1 MKKKVIIIG
10 AGPAGLFTAVQAK
23 TDNNQILILEKNSQA
38 GKKLLM
44 SGAGQC
50 NLTHKGEIDDFLNH
64 YGENNMF
71 MISSLYQF
79 DNQAL
84 LDFFRKRGIDFIKDD
99 NGKFFP
105 STLRA
110 SDILNVLLNECRN
123 INIEIKYNSAVNR
136 VNFKKENNTF
146 YVTTAESIYES
157 DYLVIAA
164 GGKSYPTTGS
174 SGDGYKFA
182 EELGHNI
189 ITPEPALTP
198 VNIKNYSLSNL
209 AGISLQNAELS
220 LWRQNKVIK
229 RWAGDILFTHS
240 GLSGPAILNHS
251 RYIKADDLIKI
262 NLLKV
267 ENEAVLDKIF
277 IKKLDENGNK
287 LIKNVISEFLPP
299 NRLLYAILDEIEIN
313 KNKKAAQLS
322 KDERKKIV
330 KILYSLTLKVDK
342 TASFN
347 QAMVTKGGIALS
359 EIDPSTMESK
369 LKPGLFAVGEV
380 LDIDGDT
387 GGYNLQAAFSTA
399 YAAGKEISKKS

>member
-10 AGPAGLFTAVQAK
+10 AGPAGLFAAIKAK
-23 TDNNQILILEKNSQA
+23 NRNNDVLVLEKNSQA

-50 NLTHKGEIDDFLNH
+50 NLTHTGDVDDFLEH
-64 YGENNMF
+64 YGDNNMF
-71 MISSLYQF
+71 MISTLYQF
-79 DNQAL
+79 DNRAL

-105 STLRA
+105 SSLKA
-110 SDILNVLLNECRN
+110 ADILNVLINECRN
-123 INIEIKYNSAVNR
+123 KDIKINYNSAVNK
-136 VNFKKENNTF
+136 VDFKKENNSFIVSTDENK
-146 YVTTAESIYES
+146 YQS

-174 SGDGYKFA
+174 SGDGYEFA

-189 ITPEPALTP
+189 VAPEPALTP
-198 VNIKNYSLSNL
+198 VDIKYYSFSDL

-220 LWRQNKVIK
+220 LWRNKKVIK
-229 RWAGDILFTHS
+229 RWTGDILFTHS
-240 GLSGPAILNHS
+240 GLSGPGILNHS

-267 ENEAVLDKIF
+267 KNEAVLDKIF
-277 IKKLDENGNK
+277 IKKIDENGNK
-287 LIKNVISEFLPP
+287 LIKNVISEFHLP
-299 NRLLYAILDEIEIN
+299 NRLLYAVLDKIKID
-313 KNKKAAQLS
+313 KNKKAAQLN

-330 KILYSLTLKVDK
+330 KILYSLKLNVDK

-359 EIDPSTMESK
+359 EIDPSSMESK

-399 YAAGKEISKKS
+399 YAAGKEIFKRS